1 MNITLR
7 ELLIRIINSNK
18 CNLEQRVAFSAM
30 YFDTFTELDKQI
42 EIRKL
47 YIAFGYSRSRRKHY

>member
-30 YFDTFTELDKQI
+30 YFDSFIELDNEI
-42 EIRKL
+42 EVRKL
-47 YIAFGYSRSRRKHY
+47 YIVL